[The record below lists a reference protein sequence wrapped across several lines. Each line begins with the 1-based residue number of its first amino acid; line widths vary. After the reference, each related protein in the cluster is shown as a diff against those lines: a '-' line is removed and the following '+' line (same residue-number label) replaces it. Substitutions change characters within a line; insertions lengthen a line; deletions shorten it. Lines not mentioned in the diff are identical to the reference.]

1 MDTWDSCWS
10 RSGYSASYLRN
21 IPSLHITHLIILR
34 SLFQSWF
41 AVKRHLIFAV
51 WVGSGRSGFRR
62 RNILIF
68 TCKVPHATPS
78 PKVQFPGVILNPNE
92 AVLSCMDSNFA
103 LIFWIQCCRR
113 YHRATQNPV
122 LQRNPLSCMESSF
135 ALSCTHSF
143 WLMEY
148 SKSSDLLCTF
158 QKHDALENWI
168 LPPCPSVTTLVRI
181 SVFVDKTEPSKQ
193 DSIHEFLRNNFPVG
207 FQSLHQTQN
216 PHRVQNRF
224 GNKLV

>member
-135 ALSCTHSF
+135 ALSCTLLAITIFFGLWSIPKVVIC
-143 WLMEY
+143 Y
-148 SKSSDLLCTF
+148 APSKNTML
-158 QKHDALENWI
+158 W
-168 LPPCPSVTTLVRI
+168 
-181 SVFVDKTEPSKQ
+181 KTEFC
-193 DSIHEFLRNNFPVG
+193 HHV
-207 FQSLHQTQN
+207 HQLL
-216 PHRVQNRF
+216 P
-224 GNKLV
+224 